1 MPHKKSCME
10 CNPCNEM
17 KRKRTPHDVPFSRAG
32 KRLFEA
38 ALQESRRMGMS
49 FITPEHVFLAVIVSD
64 DEDVNQLVQGL
75 GMDTD
80 RLKVE
85 ALRRLR
91 GEAEGEGARKRVAE
105 SATYGGGSRS
115 GSSKNEPG
123 ALEEFCRAN
132 YLK

>member
-1 MPHKKSCME
+1 
-10 CNPCNEM
+10 M
-17 KRKRTPHDVPFSRAG
+17 KRKRTPHDVPFSRAV

-38 ALQESRRMGMS
+38 ALQESRRMGKN

-91 GEAEGEGARKRVAE
+91 GEEEGEGARKRVAE
-105 SATYGGGSRS
+105 SAVYGGGSRS

-123 ALEEFCRAN
+123 ALEDFCRAN